1 MTRRQKQINHAI
13 RREIS
18 ELLFRHVND
27 PRIKGFISVTEVDVS
42 PDLRQAKVLISVMGS
57 EEEKAG
63 IFEGLAAA
71 SGFLRRELGARLRL
85 RYIPKLIFEKD
96 DYIERSGRLLHLIEQ
111 VADETNRISS

>member
-1 MTRRQKQINHAI
+1 MSRRQKRINHAI

-42 PDLRQAKVLISVMGS
+42 PDLMQAKVLISVMGS
-57 EEEKAG
+57 EEEKAE

-71 SGFLRRELGARLRL
+71 SGFLRRELGTRLRL
-85 RYIPKLIFEKD
+85 RYTPKLIFEQD
-96 DYIERSGRLLHLIEQ
+96 DYIERGGRLLHLIEQ
-111 VADETNRISS
+111 VADDTDRISP

>member
-1 MTRRQKQINHAI
+1 MSRRQKRINHAI

-18 ELLFRHVND
+18 DLLFRQVND

-42 PDLRQAKVLISVMGS
+42 PDLTQARVSISVMGS

-71 SGFLRRELGARLRL
+71 AGFLRRELGARLRL
-85 RYIPKLIFEKD
+85 RYTPKLIFERD
-96 DYIERSGRLLHLIEQ
+96 DNIERGERLLHLMEQ
-111 VADETNRISS
+111 ISDE

>member
-1 MTRRQKQINHAI
+1 MSRRQKRINHAI

-18 ELLFRHVND
+18 DLLFRQVND

-42 PDLRQAKVLISVMGS
+42 PDLTQARVAVSVMGS

-85 RYIPKLIFEKD
+85 RYTPKLIFERD
-96 DYIERSGRLLHLIEQ
+96 DNIERGERLLHLMEQ
-111 VADETNRISS
+111 ISDE

>member
-1 MTRRQKQINHAI
+1 MSRRQKRINHAI

-18 ELLFRHVND
+18 DLLFREVND

-42 PDLRQAKVLISVMGS
+42 PDLTQARVSISVMGS

-85 RYIPKLIFEKD
+85 RYTPKLIFERD
-96 DYIERSGRLLHLIEQ
+96 DKIERGERLLHLMEQ
-111 VADETNRISS
+111 IADE

>member
-1 MTRRQKQINHAI
+1 MSRRQKRINHAI

-18 ELLFRHVND
+18 DLLFRQVND

-42 PDLRQAKVLISVMGS
+42 PDLTQARVSVSVMGS

-85 RYIPKLIFEKD
+85 RYIPKLIFERD
-96 DYIERSGRLLHLIEQ
+96 DNIERGERLLHLIEQ
-111 VADETNRISS
+111 ISDE